1 MEIDKEEK
9 ELEKLDLILEKYNVL
24 YDDYMKLIND
34 REKIKIRYA
43 NKNKKKV
50 FLNSLLLLFLT
61 IVMFYFVNLNMVEIF
76 KLFPN
81 VCKYLYIGLFLIS
94 LGGEGYLLVNK
105 LSNRDI
111 IYEGLYEDDD
121 YQLLLDRI
129 KDKEKQLS
137 NVQEEYV
144 NFNYD
149 LDDLKYNCDEVDYDK
164 DNDLEMQKERVLIR
178 KKVKDNN

>member
-1 MEIDKEEK
+1 MEIDKENK

-24 YDDYMKLIND
+24 YDDYIELIND

-43 NKNKKKV
+43 NKNKNKV
-50 FLNSLLLLFLT
+50 FFNSLLLLALT
-61 IVMFYFVNLNMVEIF
+61 FVMFYFVNLNMVEIF

-105 LSNRDI
+105 LSDRDI
-111 IYEGLYEDDD
+111 VYDGLYEDDD
-121 YQLLLDRI
+121 YQLLLDKI

-144 NFNYD
+144 NFSYD
-149 LDDLKYNCDEVDYDK
+149 LDNSKYNCDEVDYDK
-164 DNDLEMQKERVLIR
+164 DNDLGICKERVLVR